1 MPEFIA
7 KHSFEDNSLGSVKRK
22 QTIKLT
28 ETAAK
33 KFVDAGLLIP
43 ASEGDSTA
51 PNENPTGAVGTAS
64 SASPA
69 APASPEKT
77 ANSSKRGRKKKAAV
91 VSSS

>member
-22 QTIKLT
+22 QTVELS

-33 KFVDAGLLIP
+33 KFVDAGLLVP
-43 ASEGDSTA
+43 ALEVDLTP
-51 PNENPTGAVGTAS
+51 PNENPIGAVGTVS
-64 SASPA
+64 SALPA
-69 APASPEKT
+69 APASTEKT
-77 ANSSKRGRKKKAAV
+77 ASSSKRGRNKKAAV